1 MKWYLIKKIVQK
13 KISDRTKFKK
23 KNHEGLLKKALPNI

>member
-1 MKWYLIKKIVQK
+1 MVFNKKNCPK

-23 KNHEGLLKKALPNI
+23 KNHEGLLKKALPNM